1 MAMDR
6 LTRTTKKMP
15 HLWASLRR
23 GSQAAV
29 QEAGKLWKS
38 PAVRPVGEALAL
50 AAVLI
55 VLMLWLSGAFIDK
68 IRADTSPAAAQMAR
82 PASMPAA
89 KRQAVE
95 VRVFPLTVDQVG
107 TVQTRTRAEVAGRIM
122 AQAREVDVHE
132 GQQVIGPEAGK
143 EGQATVLARLD
154 SRDIEA
160 KLSQAQTQVTAAEK
174 ALAGAAAQLAAAQAQ
189 QQVAEAQAAQA
200 LTDFKRMEGLAANG
214 AATSQQ
220 LDHARA
226 QKDVAEAQVRAAVQ
240 QVVAVRSDA
249 ARLEAQRE
257 QAIAAVREAQVML
270 SYTTIE
276 APFSGRLVHKT
287 VDAGDMVMP
296 GQPLFVIEKSAEPEF
311 HAVIAES
318 LVAGMKFDQK
328 LDVRIDAIGQTLQGT
343 VREIVPQADPRTRTL
358 LVKIALP
365 PQPGLVSGQFGRLG
379 VPTGTYQA
387 MVIPARAVRQVGQLQ
402 LVDIVDDKGVPHRRF
417 VTLGRPHDGLVEVLS
432 GLKPAE
438 QVVIP

>member
-1 MAMDR
+1 MDR
-6 LTRTTKKMP
+6 LTRATKKAP
-15 HLWASLRR
+15 RLWASVRK
-23 GSQAAV
+23 GSQAAI
-29 QEAGKLWKS
+29 QEVGRLWRT
-38 PAVRPVGEALAL
+38 PAVRPVGEALVL
-50 AAVLI
+50 AVVLI

-68 IRADTSPAAAQMAR
+68 IRADTSPATTQTAR
-82 PASMPAA
+82 PTSVPAA
-89 KRQAVE
+89 KSQAVE
-95 VRVFPLTVDQVG
+95 MRVFPLTVDQVG

-132 GQQVIGPEAGK
+132 GQTVTGPEAGK
-143 EGQATVLARLD
+143 EGKATVLARLD
-154 SRDIEA
+154 SREIEA

-200 LTDFKRMEGLAANG
+200 LTDFKRMEGLSTSG
-214 AATSQQ
+214 AATPQQ

-226 QKDVAEAQVRAAVQ
+226 QKEVAEAQVRAAVQ

-249 ARLEAQRE
+249 ARLEAQKE
-257 QAIAAVREAQVML
+257 QAVAAVREAQVML

-276 APFSGRLVHKT
+276 APFSGRVVHKT

-311 HAVIAES
+311 HAVVAES

-328 LDVRIDAIGQTLQGT
+328 LDVRIDAIGQTLHGV

-365 PQPGLVSGQFGRLG
+365 PQPGLVSGQFGRLA

-387 MVIPARAVRQVGQLQ
+387 MVIPARAVRHVGQLQ
-402 LVDIVDDKGVPHRRF
+402 LVDVVDNQGVPHRRF
-417 VTLGRPHDGLVEVLS
+417 VTLGRPHDDLVEVLS

>member
-1 MAMDR
+1 MTMDR
-6 LTRTTKKMP
+6 FTRATKKAP
-15 HLWASLRR
+15 HLWASVRR
-23 GSQAAV
+23 GSGAAV
-29 QEAGKLWKS
+29 QAIGRLWKT
-38 PAVRPVGEALAL
+38 PALRPVGEALAL

-55 VLMLWLSGAFIDK
+55 LLMLWLSGAFIDK
-68 IRADTSPAAAQMAR
+68 IRADTLPAAAQRAR
-82 PASMPAA
+82 PTSMPVV
-89 KRQAVE
+89 RSQAVE
-95 VRVFPLTVDQVG
+95 MRVFPLTVDQVG

-143 EGQATVLARLD
+143 EGKATVLARLD

-200 LTDFKRMEGLAANG
+200 LTDFKRMEGLSTSG
-214 AATSQQ
+214 AATQQQ

-226 QKDVAEAQVRAAVQ
+226 QKDVAEAQVRAAAQ

-249 ARLEAQRE
+249 ARLEAQKE
-257 QAIAAVREAQVML
+257 QAVAAVREAQVML

-276 APFSGRLVHKT
+276 APFSGRLVRKT
-287 VDAGDMVMP
+287 VDAGNMVMP
-296 GQPLFVIEKSAEPEF
+296 GQPLFVIETSAEPEF

-328 LDVRIDAIGQTLQGT
+328 LDVRIDALQQTLQGT
-343 VREIVPQADPRTRTL
+343 DREIVPQADPRTRTL
-358 LVKIALP
+358 LVKLALP
-365 PQPGLVSGQFGRLG
+365 PQAGLVSGQFGRLA

-402 LVDIVDDKGVPHRRF
+402 LVDVVDDKGIPHRRF
-417 VTLGRPHDGLVEVLS
+417 VTLGRPHDDLVEVLS

-438 QVVIP
+438 QVAIP

>member
-1 MAMDR
+1 MN
-6 LTRTTKKMP
+6 RTTRATKIKRIP
-15 HLWASLRR
+15 RALLSVFRR
-23 GSQAAV
+23 SQAALW
-29 QEAGKLWKS
+29 EIGKVL
-38 PAVRPVGEALAL
+38 VLV
-50 AAVLI
+50 AVLI
-55 VLMLWLSGAFIDK
+55 ALMLWLSGAFLDK
-68 IRADTSPAAAQMAR
+68 IRADTPVTPERAPAAA
-82 PASMPAA
+82 A
-89 KRQAVE
+89 KSQPVE
-95 VRVFPLTVDQVG
+95 MREFPLIVDQVG
-107 TVQTRTRAEVAGRIM
+107 TVQTRARAEVAGRIM
-122 AQAREVDVHE
+122 AQVREVSVHE
-132 GQQVIGPEAGK
+132 GQAVTGPEAGQK
-143 EGQATVLARLD
+143 SGVTVLAQLD

-160 KLSQAQTQVTAAEK
+160 KLSQAQTQVTASEK

-189 QQVAEAQAAQA
+189 QQVTEAQAEQA
-200 LTDFKRMEGLAANG
+200 LTDFKRMESLQASG
-214 AATSQQ
+214 AGTSQQ

-276 APFSGRLVHKT
+276 APFSGRLVRKT
-287 VDAGDMVMP
+287 IDAGDMVMP

-311 HAVIAES
+311 HAVVAES

-358 LVKIALP
+358 LVKISLP
-365 PQPGLVSGQFGRLG
+365 PQAGLVSGQFGTLA

-402 LVDIVDDKGVPHRRF
+402 LVDVVNDRGVPHRRF
-417 VTLGRPHDGLVEVLS
+417 VTLGRSHDDKVEVLS

-438 QVVIP
+438 RVVVDF

>member
-1 MAMDR
+1 MDR
-6 LTRTTKKMP
+6 LTRATKRIP
-15 HLWASLRR
+15 PLWVSMRK
-23 GSQAAV
+23 GSRAAIR
-29 QEAGKLWKS
+29 EIGKLWKT
-38 PAVRPVGEALAL
+38 PAIRPVGEALVL

-68 IRADTSPAAAQMAR
+68 IRADTAPRAAPAAH
-82 PASMPAA
+82 PASKPAA
-89 KRQAVE
+89 KSQPVE
-95 VRVFPLTVDQVG
+95 TRVFPLTVDQVG

-143 EGQATVLARLD
+143 EGKATVLARLD

-200 LTDFKRMEGLAANG
+200 VTDFKRMEGLASSG
-214 AATSQQ
+214 AATAQQ

-226 QKDVAEAQVRAAVQ
+226 QKEVAEAQVRAAVQ
-240 QVVAVRSDA
+240 QVAAVRSDA
-249 ARLEAQRE
+249 ARLEAQKE
-257 QAIAAVREAQVML
+257 QAVAAVREAQVML

-276 APFSGRLVHKT
+276 APFSGRLVRKT
-287 VDAGDMVMP
+287 IDAGDMVMP
-296 GQPLFVIEKSAEPEF
+296 GQPLFVIETSSEPEL
-311 HAVIAES
+311 HAVVAES
-318 LVAGMKFDQK
+318 LVAGLKLDQK
-328 LDVRIDAIGQTLQGT
+328 LEVRIDALGQTLQGT

-358 LVKIALP
+358 LVKVALP
-365 PQPGLVSGQFGRLG
+365 PQPDLVSGQFATLA

-387 MVIPARAVRQVGQLQ
+387 TVIPARAVRRVGQLQ
-402 LVDIVDDKGVPHRRF
+402 LVAVVDDQGVPHRRF
-417 VTLGRPHDGLVEVLS
+417 VTLGRPHEDLVEVLS
-432 GLKPAE
+432 GLKPGE

>member
-1 MAMDR
+1 MDR
-6 LTRTTKKMP
+6 PTRATKKIP
-15 HLWASLRR
+15 YLWASMRR
-23 GSQAAV
+23 GSQAAI
-29 QEAGKLWKS
+29 QEAGKLWRA
-38 PAVRPVGEALAL
+38 PTLRPVGEALVL

-68 IRADTSPAAAQMAR
+68 IRADTSAAVAQTAR
-82 PASMPAA
+82 PTSIPAA
-89 KRQAVE
+89 KSQAVE
-95 VRVFPLTVDQVG
+95 MRVFPLTVDQVG

-122 AQAREVDVHE
+122 AQAREVPVHE
-132 GQQVIGPEAGK
+132 GQQVMGPEGGQDGK
-143 EGQATVLARLD
+143 ATVLARLD

-189 QQVAEAQAAQA
+189 QQVSEAQATQS
-200 LTDFKRMEGLAANG
+200 LTDFKRMEGLSASG

-276 APFSGRLVHKT
+276 APFSGRLVRKT

-296 GQPLFVIEKSAEPEF
+296 GQPLFVIETSAEPEF

-328 LDVRIDAIGQTLQGT
+328 SDVRIDAIGQTLPGT

-365 PQPGLVSGQFGRLG
+365 PQPGLVSGQFGRLA

-402 LVDIVDDKGVPHRRF
+402 LVDVVDDKGVPHRRF
-417 VTLGRPHDGLVEVLS
+417 VTLGRPHDDLVEVLS

-438 QVVIP
+438 QVVVNF